1 MTVFNAFMKVVLKR
15 LRTSMIYI
23 VIFVSICVGLAINSK
38 PADSFTDYTLDISIN
53 DLDDTPASRAIAEY
67 IADNHNVVETI
78 TDKDDILDSLFY
90 LKTDIVLTIN
100 KGYSENLAKGQ
111 TDELFS
117 AYRIPD
123 SYYAELFDS
132 QINNYI
138 GIVSSYIAGGDDI
151 EKAVEKAGETASL
164 EVEVTNI
171 KASEKS
177 NSSGITVFFQYIPY
191 ILILSLVTAICP
203 SILTMTSNE
212 IRNRTN
218 CSCVSSAKQLI
229 QLVLG
234 TVIVSFSIFLI
245 LIIAS
250 IALYK
255 GELFTSTGLLALLNA
270 FVFLLFVIMFTLL
283 IAVIA
288 PSPRAVDMIAN
299 IFGLG
304 MSFLC
309 GVFVPQYLLSDAV
322 LSVGKFFPAYWYVKA
337 NNMLAGVNGYVFT
350 NSDFFTAIAVQLAF
364 TVAIFFITLLI
375 SKSKR
380 SAESIN

>member
-23 VIFVSICVGLAINSK
+23 VIFVSICVGLALNSK

-53 DLDDTPASRAIAEY
+53 DLDDTPASRAVAEY

-250 IALYK
+250 IALYR

-375 SKSKR
+375 SKSRR

>member
-23 VIFVSICVGLAINSK
+23 VIFVSICVGLALNSK

-191 ILILSLVTAICP
+191 ILILSLVTATCP

-375 SKSKR
+375 SKSRR

>member
-23 VIFVSICVGLAINSK
+23 VIFVSICVGLALNSK

-53 DLDDTPASRAIAEY
+53 DLDDTPASRAVAEY

-364 TVAIFFITLLI
+364 TVAIFFITLLV
-375 SKSKR
+375 SKSRR

>member
-1 MTVFNAFMKVVLKR
+1 MTVFNAFMKIVLKR

-23 VIFVSICVGLAINSK
+23 VIFVSICVGLALNSK

-250 IALYK
+250 IALYR

-375 SKSKR
+375 SKSRR

>member
-1 MTVFNAFMKVVLKR
+1 MKVVLKR

-23 VIFVSICVGLAINSK
+23 AVFISICVGLAVNSK

-53 DLDDTPASRAIAEY
+53 DLDDTPASRAVAEY

-78 TDKDDILDSLFY
+78 TDKDAILDSLFY

-100 KGYSENLAKGQ
+100 KGYAENLAKGQ

-117 AYRIPD
+117 TYRIPD

-132 QINNYI
+132 QINSYI
-138 GIVSSYIAGGDDI
+138 GIVSSYITGGDDI
-151 EKAVEKAGETASL
+151 DKAVEKAGETAAF
-164 EVEVTNI
+164 EVEVSNI
-171 KASEKS
+171 KLSEKS

-218 CSCVSSAKQLI
+218 CSCVSSSKQLI
-229 QLVLG
+229 QLILG
-234 TVIVSFSIFLI
+234 TVIVSLGIFLI
-245 LIIAS
+245 LMIAAV
-250 IALYK
+250 ALYK
-255 GELFTSTGLLALLNA
+255 SEIFSSTGLLALLNA

-337 NNMLAGVNGYVFT
+337 NNMLAGANGYVYT
-350 NSDFFTAIAVQLAF
+350 NGDYFTAIAVQLAF

-375 SKSKR
+375 SRSKR

>member
-23 VIFVSICVGLAINSK
+23 VIFVSICVGLALNSK

-375 SKSKR
+375 SKSRR